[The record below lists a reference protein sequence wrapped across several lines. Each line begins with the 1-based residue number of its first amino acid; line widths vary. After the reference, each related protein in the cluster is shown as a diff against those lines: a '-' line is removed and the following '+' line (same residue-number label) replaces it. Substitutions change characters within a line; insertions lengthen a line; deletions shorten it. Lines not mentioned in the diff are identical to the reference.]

1 MFEHCLYFNTT
12 ALARRLE
19 REWTLAFQPLGLT
32 PPQAFMLR
40 AIIASPGSL
49 QSELADAMAIARPTA
64 TRALDALESKGLVR
78 RHAMSHDNRLVAI
91 HPTKAALSIA
101 SDLNEASAAVTR
113 KLKRKISDTVFQE
126 AVTQVRGV
134 RSALE

>member
-40 AIIASPGSL
+40 AVIAAPGSL
-49 QSELADAMAIARPTA
+49 QSELAEAMAIARPTA
-64 TRALDALESKGLVR
+64 TRALDALESKGMITRQL
-78 RHAMSHDNRLVAI
+78 MSHDNRLVAI

-101 SDLNEASAAVTR
+101 TDLNQASPAVTR
-113 KLKRKISDTVFQE
+113 KLKSKLSDTVFQD
-126 AVTQVRGV
+126 AVAQVRSV
-134 RSALE
+134 RSVLE

>member
-40 AIIASPGSL
+40 AVLAAPGSL

-64 TRALDALESKGLVR
+64 TRALDVLESKGMVTRQL
-78 RHAMSHDNRLVAI
+78 MSHDNRLVAI
-91 HPTKAALSIA
+91 HPTRAALSIA

-113 KLKRKISDTVFQE
+113 KLKRKLSDTVFQE
-126 AVTQVRGV
+126 TVTQVRSV